1 MLTIDVTSGSSGNRW
16 NINSFL
22 NSGKRK
28 DIIINNKEIP
38 KEDIQQLD
46 QVIRLIDAE
55 FNKITSELSRQEKSL
70 TVIESQLNK
79 RIDKFSDLGEPGEIE
94 IQYRKMALDIISAKT
109 KISMEKA
116 KLYES
121 KIKQMREE
129 RKAIYDKNKG
139 NAPVVS
145 ETSTENLANPIGVA
159 NGIQNTGFNTIGVN
173 IPQYVV
179 SNLKTM
185 KPAETPQANTTQ
197 EPVGASKPQ
206 VTQEVKGDGSSPATF
221 QVAEEGRATPVV
233 EVANKDEVINPNSV
247 NIATENTITVQDQ
260 YQKNL
265 ELIKIRE
272 RNKET
277 LLRNQEGVLG
287 AKMIRSLDSLVSN
300 VEKPEERLFVDK
312 DSGKFWIEGFVKDEN
327 GNRVKSDSYIH
338 KSVMHIGKVRFDVKN
353 HLAKTS
359 HYDESIPFEIVD
371 ESSMPEFYVK
381 EWNKESS
388 QRYLLDEGILELLV

>member
-1 MLTIDVTSGSSGNRW
+1 MLTIDISSNSSSNRW

-28 DIIINNKEIP
+28 EIIINNKEIP

-46 QVIRLIDAE
+46 QVLKVIDAE
-55 FNKITSELSRQEKSL
+55 FNKITSEFNKQEKNL
-70 TVIESQLNK
+70 NLIETQLNK

-94 IQYRKMALDIISAKT
+94 IQYRKMALDIIAAKT
-109 KISMEKA
+109 KLSIEKA

-139 NAPVVS
+139 NAPVVT
-145 ETSTENLANPIGVA
+145 ETSAENMNNPIGVA
-159 NGIQNTGFNTIGVN
+159 NGIQNVGFGNMGVN
-173 IPQYVV
+173 LPQHIVQTF
-179 SNLKTM
+179 KTM
-185 KPAETPQANTTQ
+185 KPESTSVETRD
-197 EPVGASKPQ
+197 SKPI
-206 VTQEVKGDGSSPATF
+206 TQEVKGDGSSTSTF
-221 QVAEEGRATPVV
+221 QVETP
-233 EVANKDEVINPNSV
+233 EVKTQVTQPTVIDNANEVINPNSV
-247 NIATENTITVQDQ
+247 NILTENSVTVADQ

-277 LLRNQEGVLG
+277 LLKNQEGVLG
-287 AKMIRSLDSLVSN
+287 AKMSRSLNSLVSN
-300 VEKPEERLFVDK
+300 VEKPEEVLFVDRET
-312 DSGKFWIEGFVKDEN
+312 GRFWMEGFTRDEN
-327 GNRVKSDSYIH
+327 GNRIKSKTYLP

-359 HYDESIPFEIVD
+359 HYDDSIPFEIVD
-371 ESSMPEFYVK
+371 DSNMPSFYVN

-388 QRYLLDEGILELLV
+388 QRYILDESILELLV